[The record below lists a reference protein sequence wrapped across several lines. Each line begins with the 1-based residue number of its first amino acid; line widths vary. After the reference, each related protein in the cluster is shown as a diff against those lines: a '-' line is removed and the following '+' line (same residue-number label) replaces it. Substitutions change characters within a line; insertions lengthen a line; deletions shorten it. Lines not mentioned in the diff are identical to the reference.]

1 MIKIIYK
8 NFSKSIIAVLMIL
21 ISHTFVLADIVKE
34 IKIVGNNRVNVETIK
49 IFGGISVNDNLDAN
63 DLNIILKKLYETNF
77 FEKVSIEFDNS
88 ILTIKVK
95 ENLIIQNIVIKGI
108 KNKDVKKKISEL
120 ISLKEKNPYLENQT
134 DAEVNRIKN
143 FVQEIGFYFSKVDLL
158 KKENENNT
166 VDLIFDIDLGKK
178 AFINEIIFVGDKK
191 FKKRKLLNVITSE
204 EDKFWKFIS
213 SKRLLNKQRLELDKR
228 LLLNFYK
235 NKVISRLQF

>member
-178 AFINEIIFVGDKK
+178 AFINEIILLEIKNLKK
-191 FKKRKLLNVITSE
+191 ES
-204 EDKFWKFIS
+204 
-213 SKRLLNKQRLELDKR
+213 
-228 LLLNFYK
+228 Y
-235 NKVISRLQF
+235 